1 MRQVKILLM
10 ILGASACAWAGW
22 EGYRLIASSLSE
34 TAHKKDKRR
43 VAVFGFSS
51 ETGEKTR
58 ASAIVTERLTNE
70 IAGSPNLEVIERSR
84 LDEVMKEQKLSAGG
98 AVDSVTARRIG
109 TILGADAVVTGTV
122 IELDDK
128 NVEVNARL
136 VDTQDAR
143 ILKAV
148 TRNVKK
154 DWEEKKK
161 DPWGSLDFNMDIKL
175 DTPMPL
181 LPDGFLED
189 ETCRPL
195 TDEEKSF
202 VKMCVELRAR
212 STAHGLKTGALKLEN
227 LTRNPGSEIKNQ
239 DLKHHYYA
247 KIKEWY
253 YAVDLKRLTPQEDTL
268 LLQGAPMIE
277 KYPCR

>member
-1 MRQVKILLM
+1 MKGIKLFLTL
-10 ILGASACAWAGW
+10 LGAGATAWAGW
-22 EGYRLIASSLSE
+22 EGYRLISASLAEGARDS
-34 TAHKKDKRR
+34 DKRR
-43 VAVFGFSS
+43 VAVFGFAS
-51 ETGEKTR
+51 ETGERTR

-70 IAGSPNLEVIERSR
+70 LAGSPRIQVIERGR
-84 LDEVMKEQKLSAGG
+84 LEEVLREQKLGAGG

-109 TILGADAVVTGTV
+109 GLLGADAVITGTV
-122 IELDDK
+122 IELDDR
-128 NVEVNARL
+128 NVEGNARL

-148 TRNVKK
+148 RKTVPR
-154 DWEEKKK
+154 DWEEKQK
-161 DPWGSLDFNMDIKL
+161 DPWALDFNMSISL

-181 LPDGFLED
+181 LPAGFLED
-189 ETCRPL
+189 DSCRPL

-202 VKMCVELRAR
+202 VRMCLELRAR
-212 STAHGLKTGALKLEN
+212 KTAHDLKTGVLKLGQ
-227 LTRNPGSEIKNQ
+227 LTRNPGSEIKSQ
-239 DLKHHYYA
+239 ELKRHYYD

-253 YAVDLKRLTPQEDTL
+253 RDPGLSALSPQEETL